1 MMLSLAHV
9 DPRSK
14 TRLLESRLRRA
25 VTEAHLEIL
34 ADGSNHR
41 EREGMGT
48 TLTTALI
55 HGSFVTVVHVG
66 DSRCYRFR
74 QGVLTPLT
82 LDHTLERVMRET
94 GALLSEPVGSSS
106 CKHVLWNYLGGRDN
120 FPDPFISTSRLQRG
134 DMLLLTT
141 DGLTN
146 VLPDADLADV
156 LSRGG
161 DAKAVCRRLV
171 GMARGRGSEDDATAL
186 LVRVA

>member
-1 MMLSLAHV
+1 
-9 DPRSK
+9 
-14 TRLLESRLRRA
+14 LESRLRRA

-48 TLTTALI
+48 TLTAALI
-55 HGSFVTVVHVG
+55 HGSFMTVVHVG

-94 GALLSEPVGSSS
+94 GALLPGAVGSSP
-106 CKHVLWNYLGGRDN
+106 CKHSLWNYLGGSRDN
-120 FPDPFISTSRLQRG
+120 FPDPFISTSRLESG
-134 DMLLLTT
+134 DCLLLTT
-141 DGLTN
+141 DGITN
-146 VLPDADLADV
+146 VFPDADLADV
-156 LSRGG
+156 LSGGG

-186 LVRVA
+186 LVRVGVAPVPRDLRLA